1 MAQHDFPDDVVTLA
15 VDGGGSGVKAALL
28 DCDGAMISERVRV
41 DTPYPCPPPRLIETV
56 LDVAGQLPGYHR
68 ATVGFPGLVRNGVV
82 YMVPSLSRSTLE
94 GQTDPRLQ
102 SLWRGFDLQSAL
114 NSSAGVP
121 VRVANDADVQGC
133 AVISGSGMEFVITL
147 GTGVGAALFY
157 DGVLLPHLELGHAMF
172 RKGQTF
178 EEQLGNA
185 ARKEVGKERWI
196 TRVHKALPVYDR
208 FLYFDRVY
216 VGGGNARLLDGV
228 DLGPKATVV
237 SNTAGILGGIAIWNR
252 G

>member
-1 MAQHDFPDDVVTLA
+1 MAHVIFNH
-15 VDGGGSGVKAALL
+15 GSEMGSQRIARSFQAGVHVAATAF
-28 DCDGAMISERVRV
+28 G
-41 DTPYPCPPPRLIETV
+41 
-56 LDVAGQLPGYHR
+56 HR
-68 ATVGFPGLVRNGVV
+68 AGTPCQLDHGGVFTQGMNHQGV
-82 YMVPSLSRSTLE
+82 DAAVASVQDSVFE
-94 GQTDPRLQ
+94 Q
-102 SLWRGFDLQSAL
+102 SGTHASAPQ
-114 NSSAGVP
+114 AGVH
-121 VRVANDADVQGC
+121 ADA
-133 AVISGSGMEFVITL
+133 
-147 GTGVGAALFY
+147 
-157 DGVLLPHLELGHAMF
+157 ELGHAMF